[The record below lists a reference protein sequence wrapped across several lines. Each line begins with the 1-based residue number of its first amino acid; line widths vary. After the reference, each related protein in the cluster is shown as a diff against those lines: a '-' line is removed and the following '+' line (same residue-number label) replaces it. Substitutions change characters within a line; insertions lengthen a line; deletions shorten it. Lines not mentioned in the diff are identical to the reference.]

1 MRHISMFALAIALYN
16 STAATPSLAGAWT
29 LPQGDGQVIVT
40 LSHSAADER
49 FSAIG
54 EEGRATDFEK
64 TELRAFMEYGLKD
77 WLTLH
82 AQPEWRH
89 KSTGSAFGETVRG
102 LGRLDFG
109 ARVRVWRNDVAV
121 ISVQGVA
128 RMPGTND
135 RLAPA
140 NGGDTDWELDGR
152 LLYGK
157 GYTVLGRHAFTD
169 MQLGYRVRFGDPA
182 DEVRLD
188 MTAGINVTPKILAL
202 VQSFNSMS
210 VGQAT
215 GGFLSTRENKISASI
230 VYRIDD
236 DWSVQAGLQGTV
248 SGQNTLKERGFTLGI
263 WRSF

>member
-1 MRHISMFALAIALYN
+1 MRQILIYALASAFFHACAALP
-16 STAATPSLAGAWT
+16 ALAGAWT
-29 LPQGDGQVIVT
+29 LPEGDGQIIVS
-40 LSHSAADER
+40 LSHSFADER

-54 EEGRATDFEK
+54 EEGRATEFEK
-64 TELRAFMEYGLKD
+64 TEVRAFVEYGLKD

-109 ARVRVWRNDVAV
+109 ARVRVWRNDVSV

-128 RMPGTND
+128 RMPGTSN

-157 GYTVLGRHAFTD
+157 GYTILGRNAFTD
-169 MQLGYRVRFGDPA
+169 TQLGYRVRFGDPA

-188 MTAGINVTPKILAL
+188 MTAGIDVTPEILAL
-202 VQSFNSMS
+202 LQSFNSMS
-210 VGQAT
+210 VGKAT
-215 GGFLSTRENKISASI
+215 GGFLSTREHKVSASL
-230 VYRIDD
+230 VYRIDE
-236 DWSVQAGLQGTV
+236 DWAVQAGVQGTL